1 MTDIADWPERP
12 ESSTGNS
19 VWGSDA
25 IAEMLRALGFRWIAL
40 NPGASFRGLHD
51 SLVNHLGNRDPRMLL
66 CLHENAAVSI
76 AQGYAKV
83 AGEPMAVALHSNVGL
98 LNGSMAVFNAWC
110 DRVPVMIIGATGP
123 VDAAK
128 RRPWIDWLHTVQD
141 QGALVRH
148 FVKWDA
154 QPVSVDA
161 AFEALLRAD
170 ILMRAAPRAP
180 VCVTLDSAVQEM
192 PLPELPAIPDPA
204 RFRGPSQPS
213 PSAEAVSQAA
223 RILSEAKRPV
233 ILAGRVSRGLAAWG
247 RRVALAEALSARVL
261 SGANQGAAFPTDHP
275 LATGKPGVFL
285 DAEGGEALCSAD
297 AILSLDWLDLGG
309 TLKQAGEVSARVIQ
323 CSLDH
328 LLHNG
333 FGGEH
338 HSLPPCDLHLP
349 CEPDVAAGLIAD
361 ALGIGPGAP
370 PAELPACSAIPMPAD
385 DTPLDVAALAAAL
398 GEALKG
404 QPTCL
409 VRIPLGWQPGA
420 WHLRHPLDSLG
431 GDGGAGIGG
440 GPGILVGAALALK
453 GSGRIPL
460 GILGDGD
467 TMMGVQAFWTAAR
480 YGIPLL
486 AVVSNNRSFFN
497 DEIHQERMAR
507 QRGRP
512 VGNKWIGQAITGPD
526 IEFAA
531 LARAQGIEGIGPV
544 HTAGELHDAVRRAV
558 ALVRKGRAVL
568 VDARVA
574 AGYSAAMT
582 AGLTRETGRSPADR
596 RIDRR

>member
-1 MTDIADWPERP
+1 MDDSAAWPERP
-12 ESSTGNS
+12 EPSAGNS
-19 VWGSDA
+19 AWGSDA
-25 IAEMLRALGFRWIAL
+25 IAELLRAQGFRWIAL

-66 CLHENAAVSI
+66 CLHENVAVSL

-98 LNGSMAVFNAWC
+98 LNGSMALFNAWC
-110 DRVPVMIIGATGP
+110 DRVPMMVIGATGP

-154 QPVSVDA
+154 QPASVEA
-161 AFEALLRAD
+161 AFEAFLRAD
-170 ILMRAAPRAP
+170 MLMRAAPRAP
-180 VCVTLDSAVQEM
+180 VYVNLDAALQEQRLPEM
-192 PLPELPAIPDPA
+192 PPIPDPA
-204 RFRGPSQPS
+204 RFRGPSPPA
-213 PSAEAVSQAA
+213 PSAAAVAEAAA
-223 RILSEAKRPV
+223 LLCAATRPV
-233 ILAGRVSRGLAAWG
+233 ILAGRVSRDPAAWA

-261 SGANQGAAFPTDHP
+261 ASGNLGAAFPTDHA
-275 LATGKPGVFL
+275 LFAGKPGSFL
-285 DAEGGEALCSAD
+285 DAAGGEVLRDAD
-297 AILSLDWLDLGG
+297 VVLSLDWLDLAG
-309 TLKQAGEVSARVIQ
+309 TLKQAGAVTAKVVQ
-323 CSLDH
+323 VSLDH

-338 HSLPPCDLHLP
+338 QGLPPCDLHLP
-349 CEPDVAAGLIAD
+349 CEADVGVAAIAD
-361 ALGIGPGAP
+361 ALGVGAGVP
-370 PAELPACSAIPMPAD
+370 PRPLPACPAQPMPAD
-385 DTPLDVAALAAAL
+385 DAPLDVAVLAAAA
-398 GEALKG
+398 GAALSDV
-404 QPTCL
+404 PVCL
-409 VRIPLGWQPGA
+409 VRVPLGWVPGS

-431 GDGGAGIGG
+431 NDGGGGVGG
-440 GPGILVGAALALK
+440 GPGMLVGAALALK

-480 YGIPLL
+480 YGIPLI
-486 AVVSNNRSFFN
+486 AVVANNRSFFN

-526 IEFAA
+526 IDLAA
-531 LARAQGIEGIGPV
+531 IARAEGIDGIGPV
-544 HTAGELHDAVRRAV
+544 HTAGALRDAVRQ
-558 ALVRKGRAVL
+558 ALALFRQGRPVL

-574 AGYSAAMT
+574 PGYSAAMT
-582 AGLTRETGRSPADR
+582 AGLTRDAGKGGE
-596 RIDRR
+596 